1 MTQNEAFISSLARY
15 DTPTICN
22 AIEVAQGKRGFDQ
35 YTRGTFQAAMNG
47 AKAMVG
53 YARTAKIAGRKP
65 PTESPETIRT
75 RRLDYFRYMADGPR
89 PALCVV
95 EDIDGPDCVSAW
107 WGEVHTVVHNSL
119 KMSGAITNGVMRDLD
134 DHQAGFPVIA
144 GSIGPSHAFVHLTEI
159 GGDVEIFGLKIR
171 PGDLVHA
178 DQHGAL
184 VIPPEILSDL
194 QSAIDKLLATE
205 QIIIAPAKEEGFDI
219 EALEKAWREFEQ
231 SRT

>member
-1 MTQNEAFISSLARY
+1 MTQNEEFVRSLARY

-22 AIEVAQGKRGFDQ
+22 AIEVAQGKRGFDD

-53 YARTAKIAGRKP
+53 YARTAKIAGKNP
-65 PTESPETIRT
+65 STESSEIIKA

-95 EDIDGPDCVSAW
+95 EDIDGPNCVSAW
-107 WGEVHTVVHNSL
+107 WGEVHTVVHKGL
-119 KMSGAITNGVMRDLD
+119 KLSGAITNGVMRDLD
-134 DHQAGFPVIA
+134 DHQDGFPVIA
-144 GSIGPSHAFVHLTEI
+144 GSIGPSHAFVRVEELECP
-159 GGDVEIFGLKIR
+159 VEIFGMKVR

-184 VIPPEILSDL
+184 VIPSDILPEL
-194 QSAIDKLLATE
+194 QAAIDKLLATE
-205 QIIIAPAKEEGFDI
+205 QIIIAPAKQDGFDI
-219 EALEKAWREFEQ
+219 EALETAWREFEK